1 MIESDAVHANRTPST
16 MPPPVPNERKSGSST
31 LAWRVS
37 EQEEHRC
44 HVMVS
49 AVAFR
54 RRGGRYTSCALSQK
68 LPLRRHAVSFQSE
81 SKPAALDLLA
91 GGAGWRA
98 PPDFRGAA
106 HGRLM
111 AVRLCVSCEP
121 LLSLAQAPKARPARV
136 FCSSLLLPQSSV
148 RRALCMHVMFQ
159 PCSHLRRR
167 NRSRTTTCS
176 RS

>member
-91 GGAGWRA
+91 GGGRLASATR
-98 PPDFRGAA
+98 FSRGGTRPA
-106 HGRLM
+106 HGCA
-111 AVRLCVSCEP
+111 AVREL
-121 LLSLAQAPKARPARV
+121 
-136 FCSSLLLPQSSV
+136 
-148 RRALCMHVMFQ
+148 
-159 PCSHLRRR
+159 
-167 NRSRTTTCS
+167 
-176 RS
+176 